1 VRLSANRPDGARD
14 PAFRVEQAGRSG
26 VRRRSGRERGGTAT
40 RRKEIH
46 SESSKQTLAA
56 RDMRESPGS
65 KTIPHWSPR
74 AACARTLRKQR
85 AATSRFLCH
94 VKFFLHFFQ
103 NFLRRRNVF
112 GIRRR
117 SRVSK
122 LQLLGNHG
130 SVQRGPPRRFP
141 SGVFITRLGRAIKS
155 PTCAGAWVLKIA
167 RESLDL
173 LHSIC
178 ARSFACAAANRGS

>member
-1 VRLSANRPDGARD
+1 
-14 PAFRVEQAGRSG
+14 
-26 VRRRSGRERGGTAT
+26 
-40 RRKEIH
+40 
-46 SESSKQTLAA
+46 
-56 RDMRESPGS
+56 MRESPGS

-122 LQLLGNHG
+122 LQFLEEPAPERNEG
-130 SVQRGPPRRFP
+130 SLNGMA
-141 SGVFITRLGRAIKS
+141 SGRAR
-155 PTCAGAWVLKIA
+155 PDGNPVTDA
-167 RESLDL
+167 RLE
-173 LHSIC
+173 HGGII
-178 ARSFACAAANRGS
+178 